1 VPTLASNIDRSPRS
15 FQDVSPEEVEELIAL
30 GAVVLD
36 VRTPREHEELGHI
49 PGALLLP
56 LELVSA
62 APAVLP
68 DDGRPVV
75 LVCEHGVR
83 SRRAAALLA
92 EAGIAT
98 HNMAGGMSRWTGPRV
113 HEPSEIAGPS
123 PWLLA
128 NVHLAPRGA
137 RTLDVACGRGR
148 HALLLAAAGYSV
160 RALDRDP
167 GFVAWL
173 NGLARR
179 QQLPLDAEVRDL
191 EGAGADLGTEEW
203 ELVLLFDY
211 LQRPLFPSLVRALK
225 PGGVLLC
232 ETSEP
237 LEPGELA
244 RLVRPLEVL
253 RQREGEVGG
262 RATASVAARR
272 PLPSPRSRA
281 RSRSP
286 STRRASRASP
296 ASRSPRAAAW
306 SSART
311 QPACTPTT
319 SSTTASS
326 DGWKPRAAC
335 A

>member
-1 VPTLASNIDRSPRS
+1 MPTLPATIDRGSRPY
-15 FQDVSPEEVEELIAL
+15 QDVSPEEVEELLAL

-75 LVCEHGVR
+75 VVCEHGVR

-123 PWLLA
+123 SWLLS

-137 RTLDVACGRGR
+137 KTLDVACGRGR
-148 HALLLAAAGYSV
+148 HALLLAAAGYAV
-160 RALDRDP
+160 RAVDRDP
-167 GFVAWL
+167 GLVAWL

-179 QQLPLDAEVRDL
+179 LQLPLDAEVRDL
-191 EGAGADLGTEEW
+191 ETAGADLGTEEW
-203 ELVLLFDY
+203 ELVLVFDY
-211 LQRPLFPSLVRALK
+211 LHRPLFPSLVRALK

-232 ETSEP
+232 ETSDQL
-237 LEPGELA
+237 LEPGALS
-244 RLVRPLEVL
+244 RLVLPLEVL
-253 RQREGEVGG
+253 RQREGEPGG
-262 RATASVAARR
+262 RAIASVAARKPSR
-272 PLPSPRSRA
+272 P
-281 RSRSP
+281 SRSTAT
-286 STRRASRASP
+286 SHAKDP
-296 ASRSPRAAAW
+296 ASVAAAPKTQRRPAHAAAPPARGAG
-306 SSART
+306 ART
-311 QPACTPTT
+311 PGAR
-319 SSTTASS
+319 
-326 DGWKPRAAC
+326 KR
-335 A
+335 

>member
-1 VPTLASNIDRSPRS
+1 VPTLAYNIDRGPRS

-75 LVCEHGVR
+75 LVCEDGVR

-167 GFVAWL
+167 GLVARL

-191 EGAGADLGTEEW
+191 EGAGADLGAEEW
-203 ELVLLFDY
+203 ELVLLFDC
-211 LQRPLFPSLVRALK
+211 LPRPLFPSLVRALK

-232 ETSEP
+232 ETCGP

-253 RQREGEVGG
+253 RQREGGKGG
-262 RATASVAARR
+262 RATASVAARK
-272 PLPSPRSRA
+272 PLPSPRSTA
-281 RSRSP
+281 RSHAKDAASVAAAPR
-286 STRRASRASP
+286 TQRRP
-296 ASRSPRAAAW
+296 AHRAAPPSRGAGTRTPG
-306 SSART
+306 AR
-311 QPACTPTT
+311 
-319 SSTTASS
+319 
-326 DGWKPRAAC
+326 KR
-335 A
+335 